1 MYFFTQNYKNFGP
14 KKQIVFRVLWKNSAR
29 CKILFSKN
37 TEKKIFAATLNS
49 NQPLSS
55 VTQLKTK
62 ALAAQTVH
70 QIRWQQATNSVMS
83 RPRRQ
88 QLKRPI
94 YYAISI
100 TYAYEATYLMYCSMN
115 CIKYLCVFVQ
125 YTVHSSMFNT

>member
-1 MYFFTQNYKNFGP
+1 MYFFIKISAQQ
-14 KKQIVFRVLWKNSAR
+14 KQIVFRVLWKNSAR

-49 NQPLSS
+49 NQLLSC
-55 VTQLKTK
+55 VTRHAQLKTK

-94 YYAISI
+94 FYAMCI
-100 TYAYEATYLMYCSMN
+100 TYAYEATYFMYCM
-115 CIKYLCVFVQ
+115 
-125 YTVHSSMFNT
+125 